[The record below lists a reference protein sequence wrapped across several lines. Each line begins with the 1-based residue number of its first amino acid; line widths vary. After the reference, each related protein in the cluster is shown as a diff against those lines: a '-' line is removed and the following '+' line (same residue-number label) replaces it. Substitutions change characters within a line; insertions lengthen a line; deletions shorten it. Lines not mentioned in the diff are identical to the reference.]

1 MIIQSRESEQRAIE
15 QVADLMCIAART
27 APKARGVDNLIVMVI
42 KGRTKDQLVE
52 EMKKIASASGAQFFE
67 RDANCLE
74 KTPLA
79 LLLGQRVN
87 KPLGVQPCGYCGYS
101 NCKENTEQSGV
112 CAISA
117 GDLGIALGS
126 AVSIASQHHVDNR
139 IMFSIGRAAL
149 NLDIFEEDVSIAY
162 GIPLSVS
169 GKSPFFDRS

>member
-1 MIIQSRESEQRAIE
+1 MILQSKESEQRAIE
-15 QVADLMCIAART
+15 QVADLMCVAART
-27 APKARGVDNLIVMVI
+27 APKARGIDNLVVLII

-52 EMKKIASASGAQFFE
+52 EMKKIAIASGAQFFE
-67 RDANCLE
+67 RDAQCLE

-79 LLLGQRVN
+79 LLMGQRV
-87 KPLGVQPCGYCGYS
+87 KPLGVQPCSYCGYA
-101 NCKENTEQSGV
+101 NCKENTEKSGV
-112 CAISA
+112 CAISV

-126 AVSIASQHHVDNR
+126 AVGVAAQHHVDNR

-169 GKSPFFDRS
+169 GKSPFFDRT